1 MSFVGFSGST
11 SFQFTASI
19 NFRFGCGVSNTL
31 ATELAALGIH
41 KPFLLIDPAL
51 HQHGVTASMVKAL
64 EASQVPF
71 TVCTDIESNPR
82 DVSIHSIFDV
92 AVTSGCDGVV
102 GIGGGSAMDTAK
114 GVAVL
119 MSNGGSIADY
129 DGINK
134 IGKDLPP
141 VVAIPTTAGT
151 GSEATANAALTRSS
165 DHYKMSLR
173 SPRLLP
179 KLAILDP
186 LLLRTLP
193 RSVAA
198 TSGLDALTHAIE
210 GYLSVRANPFSD
222 FFAIRGMELL
232 ARNIRAFVA
241 NPENVEAASAMLMGS
256 MLAGMVVSNT
266 GTGND
271 HALAR
276 ALGGLCDVAHG
287 TATALLLPHVMSFNA
302 AARPER
308 YIDIAGAIGVA
319 TTGTVREVAARVVDE
334 IHLLLRDLDVP
345 LRLRDVGVADDKI
358 PALIEVALKNVGPNP
373 RRTSAAD
380 LERILRAVC

>member
-31 ATELAALGIH
+31 ATELAALGVH

-51 HQHGVTASMVKAL
+51 HQHGVAAPIAKAL

-82 DVSIHSIFDV
+82 DVSVHAVFDV
-92 AVTSGCDGVV
+92 AATSGCDGVV

-134 IGKDLPP
+134 IGTDLPP

-222 FFAIRGMELL
+222 FFAIRAMELL

-241 NPENVEAASAMLMGS
+241 NPDNVEAASAMLMGS

-266 GTGND
+266 GTGDD

-287 TATALLLPHVMSFNA
+287 TATGLLLPHVMSFNA

-308 YIDIAGAIGVA
+308 YIDIADAIGVA
-319 TTGTVREVAARVVDE
+319 TMGTVREVAARVIDE

-345 LRLRDVGVADDKI
+345 LRLRDVGVTEDKI
-358 PALIEVALKNVGPNP
+358 PALIEIALKNVGPNP